1 MLRSGTN
8 KLQNPPQPVIIH
20 SQINITVPSW
30 PAARGSLKDR
40 RGNNLLPEDYSCAFF
55 VKGSNQH
62 DQ

>member
-30 PAARGSLKDR
+30 PAAWGSLKDR
-40 RGNNLLPEDYSCAFF
+40 RGNNLFIRGVFLRFF
-55 VKGSNQH
+55 REGE
-62 DQ
+62 

>member
-1 MLRSGTN
+1 MLRSETN

-40 RGNNLLPEDYSCAFF
+40 RGNNLFIRGLFLRFF
-55 VKGSNQH
+55 MKGSNQY